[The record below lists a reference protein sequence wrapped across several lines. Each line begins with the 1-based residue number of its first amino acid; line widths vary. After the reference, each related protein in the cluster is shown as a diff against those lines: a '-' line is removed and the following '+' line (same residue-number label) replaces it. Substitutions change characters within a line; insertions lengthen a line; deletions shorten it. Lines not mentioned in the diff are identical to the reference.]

1 MYAYQK
7 KYSAINVTLL
17 YPKTENVAGDKNIEF
32 TSDDGVTVRIKFIDL
47 FNIKNL
53 FELLS
58 LEIQTGEPR

>member
-1 MYAYQK
+1 M
-7 KYSAINVTLL
+7 SDPLT

-53 FELLS
+53 FDLLS
-58 LEIQTGEPR
+58 LNTHTERIERDNVII